1 MAEIREVI
9 YQHHH
14 GAGQRSIEK
23 SLGISRNSIRKYI
36 AMAVNLGYTK
46 ATNNEE
52 VESIAIE
59 VQKKIISAANSKRPN
74 KSKKELELFHERI
87 ATLLNERWITHEQIY
102 RILTAE
108 GLKSSRRSLSRYI
121 LRYFPM
127 KPKTT
132 IHLLTKPG
140 QEAQVDYAYVGMIN
154 NKKTYAF
161 IMTLSH
167 SRYRYVEFVHSQ
179 DQLSWAQSHINAFKF
194 FGGVP
199 YCILLDNLKS
209 GVIKPDIYDPTLN
222 ETYAELSRFYSF
234 IADPAKARTPQHKG
248 KVERSVQM
256 VKEQLIAG
264 MSYDSLSEMNHFAR
278 DWCANKIS
286 HVVCSTTG
294 EKPIDLFNNEEKC
307 HLKPLPSM
315 DFDMPLW
322 TEALVHNDH
331 HFVLS
336 GNFYSVP
343 TRYIGSIVQIR
354 MGLKTVQV
362 YSEHVL
368 IKTHIRENRKGK
380 WVTDEADY
388 PDTAKFFLENTP
400 SVCIKKAQLIGQAT
414 ETIVTAV
421 LQDDTKTALRKA
433 QAILRLTD
441 EYNNERLES
450 ACLRAIVFDNYSYQS
465 LKKILEDGLDSKN
478 TKTYSTKR
486 YISLDT

>member
-1 MAEIREVI
+1 
-9 YQHHH
+9 
-14 GAGQRSIEK
+14 
-23 SLGISRNSIRKYI
+23 
-36 AMAVNLGYTK
+36 
-46 ATNNEE
+46 
-52 VESIAIE
+52 
-59 VQKKIISAANSKRPN
+59 
-74 KSKKELELFHERI
+74 
-87 ATLLNERWITHEQIY
+87 
-102 RILTAE
+102 
-108 GLKSSRRSLSRYI
+108 
-121 LRYFPM
+121 
-127 KPKTT
+127 
-132 IHLLTKPG
+132 
-140 QEAQVDYAYVGMIN
+140 
-154 NKKTYAF
+154 
-161 IMTLSH
+161 
-167 SRYRYVEFVHSQ
+167 
-179 DQLSWAQSHINAFKF
+179 
-194 FGGVP
+194 
-199 YCILLDNLKS
+199 
-209 GVIKPDIYDPTLN
+209 
-222 ETYAELSRFYSF
+222 
-234 IADPAKARTPQHKG
+234 
-248 KVERSVQM
+248 
-256 VKEQLIAG
+256 
-264 MSYDSLSEMNHFAR
+264 
-278 DWCANKIS
+278 
-286 HVVCSTTG
+286 
-294 EKPIDLFNNEEKC
+294 
-307 HLKPLPSM
+307 M